1 LIFCAI
7 LMTFMWNLNEGGE
20 VWLKVLIESKLN
32 LVWISWNLRSFYFWP
47 SNLLLLFSVYFFTC
61 WQQFFWILDIKNLVK
76 LRKTINKIRVTAS
89 FFVLIFFFVLSQLS
103 QATLRPKL
111 LNFVQKLCP
120 FKRLIYDLIL
130 KWRSV
135 GGC

>member
-1 LIFCAI
+1 MILCAI
-7 LMTFMWNLNEGGE
+7 LMTFMWNLNEG
-20 VWLKVLIESKLN
+20 LIKSSDWIIIEFGLNFMKLAVILFLN
-32 LVWISWNLRSFYFWP
+32 F
-47 SNLLLLFSVYFFTC
+47 LFSVYFFAC
-61 WQQFFWILDIKNLVK
+61 WQQVFFWILDIKNLVK

>member
-1 LIFCAI
+1 MKFYMNFEIQMEFES
-7 LMTFMWNLNEGGE
+7 FGENL
-20 VWLKVLIESKLN
+20 KQVLIAWIIIEFGLNFMKLAVILFLN
-32 LVWISWNLRSFYFWP
+32 F
-47 SNLLLLFSVYFFTC
+47 LFSVYFFAC
-61 WQQFFWILDIKNLVK
+61 WQQVFFWILDIKNLVK